1 MAKFHEERGKIK
13 CACWQCQGQKEM
25 REEMKKERKEQE
37 SKENK
42 ELASCAGCDKEFR
55 INRINEEGLCK
66 KCEGNFAS

>member
-13 CACWQCQGQKEM
+13 CACWQCQGRKEM
-25 REEMKKERKEQE
+25 QEQIKKEKEQE
-37 SKENK
+37 SKNK